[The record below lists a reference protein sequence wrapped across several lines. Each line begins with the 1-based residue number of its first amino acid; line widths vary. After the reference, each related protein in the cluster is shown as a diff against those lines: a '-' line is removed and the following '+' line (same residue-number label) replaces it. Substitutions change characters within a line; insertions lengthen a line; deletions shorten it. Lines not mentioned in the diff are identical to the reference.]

1 MIRAVVLG
9 GGFAGVLA
17 AAVLA
22 GHVDEVVLVE
32 RGRYPAT
39 PGARPGL
46 PQGHHSHVLAA
57 GGVQA
62 LEALLPG
69 TAGALLAR
77 GAHLR
82 GLTDGAL
89 IRSAD
94 GWFHRH
100 ETGAYLISCSR
111 WLIDH
116 VVRQRALAGGA
127 VSVLEQTQALGL
139 VGDASGVGGAVIGCP
154 DGRVATIRA
163 DVVVDAT
170 GHRSRAARWLADLGA
185 PPVPEVTAGS
195 GVAYSTRLYRAP
207 ADLAETIPAVMV
219 HPCPADGLAGHG
231 ATLFPIEDGRWIV
244 TLTGTRG
251 GEPPASVDG
260 FTAGAW
266 RLASPIVAELM
277 AAAEPLGGVRPYRNA
292 ANRRRHFERGPRPD
306 GFLVIGDALAA
317 VTPVYSHGM
326 SVAALSALELAG
338 ELERRGA
345 EPPVFADIQLA
356 VAAVAERSWRMA
368 THQSRRPGQGR
379 SGTARGGGAQ
389 DRMNRAMLGS
399 RALMTA
405 IFRTQ
410 TLIRQDG
417 VTGAS
422 MFREVAMDPQPPL
435 AAEEAIAQ
443 YPGLSAWWRSG
454 RRHGAQV
461 PA

>member
-1 MIRAVVLG
+1 MTRAVVLG

-17 AAVLA
+17 AVVLA
-22 GHVDEVVLVE
+22 RHVDEVVLVE

-46 PQGHHSHVLAA
+46 PQGHHSHVLVA

-62 LEALLPG
+62 LDALLPG
-69 TAGALLAR
+69 TAGTLLAR
-77 GAHLR
+77 GAHRR
-82 GLTDGAL
+82 GLTGGAL

-94 GWFHRH
+94 GWFRRH

-127 VSVLEQTQALGL
+127 VTVLEGTQALGL
-139 VGDASGVGGAVIGCP
+139 AGDASRIIGAVVGRP

-185 PPVPEVTAGS
+185 APVHEVTAGPA
-195 GVAYSTRLYRAP
+195 VAYSTRLYRAP
-207 ADLAETIPAVMV
+207 AGLAETIPAVMV
-219 HPCPADGLAGHG
+219 HPHQAGHG
-231 ATLFPIEDGRWIV
+231 ATLFPIEGGRWIV

-251 GEPPASVDG
+251 GEPPASEDG
-260 FTAGAW
+260 FTAAAYG
-266 RLASPIVAELM
+266 LSSPIVAELM
-277 AAAEPLGGVRPYRNA
+277 AVAEPLGGVRPYRNA
-292 ANRRRHFERGPRPD
+292 TNRRRHFERGPRPG

-368 THQSRRPGQGR
+368 AHQRHPAS
-379 SGTARGGGAQ
+379 GGGAQ
-389 DRMNRAMLGS
+389 VRMNRAMLGS
-399 RALMTA
+399 GALMTA

-422 MFREVAMDPQPPL
+422 VIQEATKDPEPTL
-435 AAEEAIAQ
+435 STEEAIAQ
-443 YPGLSAWWRSG
+443 YPELSAWWRSG
-454 RRHGAQV
+454 GRHVAKV